1 MEEIRQQNTL
11 LDEYQNI
18 IVHYKKSL
26 EEKQE
31 LLNKEQEEIEAIKE
45 KYRFPL
51 IDAEKNIK
59 SNLEAVQEFNNLLTN
74 YSTFDEHMITD
85 AICLLIHIVEEQ
97 NFQYQKAQYYI
108 GYLFHGLWGGQGEER
123 FNLWKI
129 KLIIN
134 EQKRK
139 EEYNWPLY
147 EKDEVMELVNNGNA
161 ILLQKVEY
169 SIPKKDGKIIFYF
182 LDNNHNITCS
192 SDFGRFDY
200 VKNFIDF
207 IIQYRFSHNLKE
219 VSKDDIVLCMQ
230 LFLQNNKDFILS
242 NYFSRV
248 QSRILEIPN

>member
-97 NFQYQKAQYYI
+97 NFQYQKAYYYI
-108 GYLFHGLWGGQGEER
+108 GYLFYGLWGGQGEER
-123 FNLWKI
+123 FHLMNVR
-129 KLIIN
+129 LIIN
-134 EQKRK
+134 EKKRQ
-139 EEYNWPLY
+139 EEYYRPLY
-147 EKDEVMELVNNGNA
+147 EKDEVMELVNTGEA
-161 ILLQKVEY
+161 ILLQKVGY

-182 LDNNHNITCS
+182 LNDHHNMTCS

-207 IIQYRFSHNLKE
+207 VIQYRFSHNLTEISKE
-219 VSKDDIVLCMQ
+219 DIK
-230 LFLQNNKDFILS
+230 FLITTFIQNNKALLVS
-242 NYFSRV
+242 NFASRV
-248 QSRILEIPN
+248 QARILKL

>member
-97 NFQYQKAQYYI
+97 NFQYQKANYYI
-108 GYLFHGLWGGQGEER
+108 EYLFYGIWGGSEER
-123 FNLWKI
+123 FNLWKA
-129 KLIIN
+129 KIIVN
-134 EQKRK
+134 AEKRRDEYYHLLD
-139 EEYNWPLY
+139 EE
-147 EKDEVMELVNNGNA
+147 DEVKKLVEGGDA
-161 ILLQKVEY
+161 ILLQKVGY

-182 LDNNHNITCS
+182 LNDHHNMTCS

-207 IIQYRFSHNLKE
+207 VILYRFSHNLTEISKE
-219 VSKDDIVLCMQ
+219 DIK
-230 LFLQNNKDFILS
+230 FLITTFIQNNKALLVS
-242 NYFSRV
+242 NFASRV
-248 QSRILEIPN
+248 QARILKL

>member
-97 NFQYQKAQYYI
+97 NFQYQKANYYI
-108 GYLFHGLWGGQGEER
+108 EYLFYGIWGGSEER
-123 FNLWKI
+123 FNLWKAKI
-129 KLIIN
+129 IVNAEKRRDEYYHLLDEEDEVKKLVIN
-134 EQKRK
+134 EWASEK
-139 EEYNWPLY
+139 E
-147 EKDEVMELVNNGNA
+147 A
-161 ILLQKVEY
+161 
-169 SIPKKDGKIIFYF
+169 
-182 LDNNHNITCS
+182 
-192 SDFGRFDY
+192 
-200 VKNFIDF
+200 
-207 IIQYRFSHNLKE
+207 
-219 VSKDDIVLCMQ
+219 SK
-230 LFLQNNKDFILS
+230 
-242 NYFSRV
+242 
-248 QSRILEIPN
+248 